1 MTSNDLNRHRLF
13 RDVHNLASEGV
24 HQPLNLYPSKKKKN
38 KLINKQNQN
47 PHAQVQA
54 NKNKIYKQ
62 HPEIT
67 KHVPRCGFE
76 DLRALLTASTHVL
89 PVVHGKDLLPSPKF
103 T

>member
-1 MTSNDLNRHRLF
+1 MTGNDLTSI
-13 RDVHNLASEGV
+13 VTESSEMSTIL
-24 HQPLNLYPSKKKKN
+24 PLKVSTNHLICVSKQKT
-38 KLINKQNQN
+38 KLINKQNQI
-47 PHAQVQA
+47 PDAQVQA